1 MKNETKKMIREV
13 LMNIALAFAMTI
25 GMILCIAAILGGCIL
40 ISILIGC
47 IDVLYYICPAAV
59 ITGMIGLF
67 ILIL

>member
-40 ISILIGC
+40 ISILIVC
-47 IDVLYYICPAAV
+47 LDVLYYICPVAV

-67 ILIL
+67 ILII